1 MQLLL
6 EDFVGLQALISNNWE
21 NRNEDWVKLKSVEGV
36 RWKQDWIQPCAYP
49 ILSYLFIYPY
59 LSIYLPTYLSIYL
72 IIHAPWHV
80 CSTSAGYPGI
90 VCWSQYVVV
99 LFWGTM
105 SSLQK
110 FSGFKRCNAKSKL
123 PNCDPRISVFP
134 NFRSFFRESSLGS
147 STALRGEK
155 VWNTLKREVP
165 WNESSTEMQIGNFMQ
180 TINKHNKPCAKSRKL
195 QTLTYS

>member
-6 EDFVGLQALISNNWE
+6 EDFVGLQELISNNWE

-49 ILSYLFIYPY
+49 ILSYPFIYPY

-110 FSGFKRCNAKSKL
+110 FSGFKRCNAKSKTANCEKTAKL
-123 PNCDPRISVFP
+123 WSPNLCFSKFQILFSRILFGIL
-134 NFRSFFRESSLGS
+134 NGS
-147 STALRGEK
+147 AGWEGVKHFETWSALK
-155 VWNTLKREVP
+155 WIIYWNANWQLHA
-165 WNESSTEMQIGNFMQ
+165 N
-180 TINKHNKPCAKSRKL
+180 NK
-195 QTLTYS
+195 

>member
-72 IIHAPWHV
+72 
-80 CSTSAGYPGI
+80 STWLYMHHDTYAQQ
-90 VCWSQYVVV
+90 VQV
-99 LFWGTM
+99 T
-105 SSLQK
+105 
-110 FSGFKRCNAKSKL
+110 
-123 PNCDPRISVFP
+123 
-134 NFRSFFRESSLGS
+134 LG
-147 STALRGEK
+147 
-155 VWNTLKREVP
+155 
-165 WNESSTEMQIGNFMQ
+165 
-180 TINKHNKPCAKSRKL
+180 
-195 QTLTYS
+195 